1 MIEILSCE
9 SSSLVVKTKNK
20 LNTKMVFFIIK
31 YIEPSAEATAEG
43 MDAFSTILKLLQ
55 FEKQQ

>member
-1 MIEILSCE
+1 
-9 SSSLVVKTKNK
+9 
-20 LNTKMVFFIIK
+20 MVFFIIK

-55 FEKQQ
+55 FEKQWWNKF